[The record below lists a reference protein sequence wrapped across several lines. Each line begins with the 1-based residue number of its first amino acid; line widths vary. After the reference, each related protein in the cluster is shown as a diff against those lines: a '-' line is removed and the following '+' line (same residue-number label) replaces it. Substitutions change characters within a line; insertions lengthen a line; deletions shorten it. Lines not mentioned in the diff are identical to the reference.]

1 MFSDFST
8 ISSLIINE
16 ISSAVASVDTEKVNE
31 FVRYIMNARQIFC
44 YGAGRSGIILK
55 TLCMRLNH
63 LGINAFFIGGIPCP
77 PADSRDLLLCM
88 SGSGETETVLSLVR
102 EARKY
107 SCRVAAITT
116 NHESTLRSM
125 SDVTI
130 LLKAPCHLVND
141 GQTKQPMRTL
151 FEQVS
156 FILCETISLMLK
168 SEMGLSDEDMARKHA
183 NLE

>member
-8 ISSLIINE
+8 MSSLIISE
-16 ISSAVASVDTEKVNE
+16 ISSTVASVDTEKVNE
-31 FVRYIMNARQIFC
+31 FVEYILNARQIFC
-44 YGAGRSGIILK
+44 FGAGRSGIILK

-77 PADSRDLLLCM
+77 PADSHDLLLCM
-88 SGSGETETVLSLVR
+88 SGSGETGTVISLAK
-102 EARKY
+102 EAKN
-107 SCRVAAITT
+107 CGCKVAAITT
-116 NHESTLRSM
+116 NHDSTLKSM

-141 GQTKQPMRTL
+141 GQTMQPMRTL

-168 SEMGLSDEDMARKHA
+168 SEMGLSNEDMARKHA